1 MILLL
6 DAHALLWWLA
16 DDATLDAQ
24 ARDAIANPT
33 NDVLVSAATVWEI
46 AIKRAM
52 GKLVA
57 PDGLTEVIDRTGFG
71 VLPITGADGEH
82 AGKLPLHHQD
92 PFDRILVAQA
102 ERLGALI
109 ISRDQA
115 FAEYGVPVLT
125 A

>member
-6 DAHALLWWLA
+6 DAHPLLWWLA

-24 ARDAIANPT
+24 ARDAIADPT

-109 ISRDQA
+109 ISRDLA
-115 FAEYGVPVLT
+115 FADYGVPVLT

>member
-16 DDATLDAQ
+16 DDTTLDAQ

-52 GKLVA
+52 GTLVA

-82 AGKLPLHHQD
+82 AGGLPLHHRD
-92 PFDRILVAQA
+92 PFDRMLVAQA

-109 ISRDQA
+109 VSRDQA
-115 FAEYGVPVLT
+115 FADYGVPVLT